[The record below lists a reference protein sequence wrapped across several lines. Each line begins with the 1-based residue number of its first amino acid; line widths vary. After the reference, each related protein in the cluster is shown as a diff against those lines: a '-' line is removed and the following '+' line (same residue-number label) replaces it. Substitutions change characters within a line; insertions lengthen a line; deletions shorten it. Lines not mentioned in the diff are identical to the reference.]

1 MIKTSVSSRKEAAEV
16 LLKKKKGNGNMSKK
30 RKMIIRLI
38 VAVLVSILFCV
49 LAGCHVFDYM
59 DNISRDALFQHQKPT
74 DGDVIVVG
82 MDQKAVDEFGP
93 LPWPRSYMAQA
104 IEHLNAD
111 PENRPA
117 AICLDV
123 LYDAP
128 DDPEADDALV
138 KAIKEAGNVVI
149 GSFASFGTEIVIDGD
164 NFYPDRYHVK
174 KYSEPFEA
182 LREVAYVGHINA
194 MADEDGI
201 VRSAILGYDVP
212 GKGYV
217 YSMPRIAYELYC
229 EYHGITPNPL
239 PKTVDKFYYV
249 DFTALP
255 DGYYEGISMADLVS
269 QGEDDINVK
278 QSNFKGKIVFI
289 GPYTVGM
296 QDAYFTSIDHAK
308 PMYGVE
314 WMANLVDQFREGFYP
329 HYATNG
335 WQIIL
340 LFIVSFGSLLFFYD
354 RHTLKALIAA
364 VASIA
369 LWIIICLVS
378 YRCKVI
384 LHVLWI
390 PLCITVMFIM
400 SVALNFIRARREKR
414 RVQNTFG
421 HYVDP
426 SIMKTLLDQ
435 GSSALELG
443 GKLYDIAVL
452 FVDVRGFTTM
462 SENMDPPTVVE
473 IVNRYLTLTTECII
487 KNHGVL
493 DKFVGDC
500 TMAFWN
506 APFAQEDPVY
516 LACCAAMDMVEGSI
530 ALGEELQQ
538 RFGRS
543 VSFGI
548 GVNWGPAVVGN
559 IGAPLRMDYTA
570 IGDTVNTSARLEAN
584 APGGQI
590 LISRAVA
597 DQLGDRA
604 ECTSLGATIK
614 LKGKAEGFEILRL
627 DSLKRDARRT
637 GKDAIIEATPT
648 ETVSEAKV
656 EEAKAAEE
664 AKAEEAKAEAPK
676 VEEAKAVEAKA
687 EEAKAE
693 EAKAEE
699 AKAEEA
705 KVEEAKAQEMNAAE
719 AGKPE
724 ENKA

>member
-1 MIKTSVSSRKEAAEV
+1 
-16 LLKKKKGNGNMSKK
+16 MSKK

-49 LAGCHVFDYM
+49 LAGCHVFDYL
-59 DNISRDALFQHQKPT
+59 DDLSRDSLFQHPVPI

-82 MDQKAVDEFGP
+82 MDQKAIIELGP
-93 LPWPRSYMAQA
+93 MPWPRSYVAQA
-104 IEHLNAD
+104 IAYLNSN
-111 PENRPA
+111 PEEKPA
-117 AICLDV
+117 VICIDA
-123 LYDAP
+123 LYDVPGANP
-128 DDPEADDALV
+128 EDDEALIT
-138 KAIKEAGNVVI
+138 AIREGGNVVI
-149 GSFASFGTEIVIDGD
+149 GAFGTFGSGLVIDGD
-164 NFYPDRYHVK
+164 DFYVDKQHLLQYNA
-174 KYSEPFEA
+174 PFEA
-182 LREVAYVGHINA
+182 LAEVAHIGHINA

-201 VRSAILGYDVP
+201 LRQALLGYDVP
-212 GKGYV
+212 GVGYV
-217 YSMPRIAYELYC
+217 SSMPRVAYELYC
-229 EYHGITPNPL
+229 EYKGITPNPV
-239 PKTVDKFYYV
+239 PKTQRDFYYV
-249 DFTALP
+249 NFSSLP
-255 DGYYEGISMADLVS
+255 GGYYDGEISLADLVN
-269 QGEDDINVK
+269 QRVK
-278 QSNFKGKIVFI
+278 TSYFKGKVVFI
-289 GPYTVGM
+289 GPYTVAM
-296 QDAYFTSIDHAK
+296 QDEYRTAIDRAK

-329 HYATNG
+329 QHASDV

-369 LWIIICLVS
+369 LWIVICLVS
-378 YRCKVI
+378 YHCGVI

-637 GKDAIIEATPT
+637 GKDAIITAKPAES
-648 ETVSEAKV
+648 VKEAKE

-676 VEEAKAVEAKA
+676 VEEAKAEEAKAQEAKA
-687 EEAKAE
+687 EEATNEANDSE
-693 EAKAEE
+693 ETKSEE
-699 AKAEEA
+699 
-705 KVEEAKAQEMNAAE
+705 
-719 AGKPE
+719 
-724 ENKA
+724 

>member
-49 LAGCHVFDYM
+49 LAGEHVFDYL
-59 DNISRDALFQHQKPT
+59 DNTLRDALFQNPVPI
-74 DGDVIVVG
+74 DGEVVVVG
-82 MDQKAVDEFGP
+82 MDQKALDELGP
-93 LPWPRSYMAQA
+93 MPWRGYLAEA
-104 IEHLNAD
+104 IEYLNAD
-111 PENRPA
+111 SANRPA
-117 AICLDV
+117 AICIDMLFDS
-123 LYDAP
+123 P
-128 DDPEADDALV
+128 DDPEEDAALA
-138 KAIKEAGNVVI
+138 KAIREGGNVVLASYGTF
-149 GSFASFGTEIVIDGD
+149 GSDIVIDGD
-164 NFYPDRYHVK
+164 SFYTDPNHLK

-182 LREVAYVGHINA
+182 IREGAHIGHINA
-194 MADEDGI
+194 MEDKDGYL
-201 VRSAILGYDVP
+201 RSAILGFDAP
-212 GKGYV
+212 EKGYI
-217 YSMPRIAYELYC
+217 YSMPRIAYEMYC

-239 PKTVDKFYYV
+239 PKTVDRVYYV
-249 DFTALP
+249 NFTTIP
-255 DGYYEGISMADLVS
+255 EGYYDGISLANLIS
-269 QGEDDINVK
+269 FGEDDKNVEQK
-278 QSNFKGKIVFI
+278 YFKGKIVFI
-289 GPYTVGM
+289 GPFTVGM
-296 QDAYFTSIDHAK
+296 QDSYFTSIDHGKA
-308 PMYGVE
+308 MYGVE

-329 HYATNG
+329 HCASNV

-378 YRCKVI
+378 YRCRVI

-637 GKDAIIEATPT
+637 GKDAIITAKPAES
-648 ETVSEAKV
+648 VKEAKE

-664 AKAEEAKAEAPK
+664 AT
-676 VEEAKAVEAKA
+676 
-687 EEAKAE
+687 
-693 EAKAEE
+693 
-699 AKAEEA
+699 
-705 KVEEAKAQEMNAAE
+705 AQEMNAAE

>member
-1 MIKTSVSSRKEAAEV
+1 
-16 LLKKKKGNGNMSKK
+16 MSKK

-38 VAVLVSILFCV
+38 AAVLVSILFCV
-49 LAGCHVFDYM
+49 LAANRVFDYL
-59 DNISRDALFQHQKPT
+59 DNVLSDTVYQHQVPT
-74 DGDVIVVG
+74 DGEVILIG
-82 MDQKAVDEFGP
+82 MDQTALDELGP
-93 LPWPRSYMAQA
+93 QPWRQQLADAISY
-104 IEHLNAD
+104 LNSD
-111 PENRPA
+111 PENKPA
-117 AICLDV
+117 AICIDV
-123 LYDAP
+123 LYDKP
-128 DDPEADDALV
+128 GDDPEADEALI
-138 KAIKEAGNVVI
+138 KAIREGGNVVV
-149 GSFASFGTEIVIDGD
+149 ASFGTFGSELIIDGD
-164 NFYPDRYHVK
+164 NFYVDSHHLLQ
-174 KYSEPFEA
+174 YSEPFEE
-182 LREVAYVGHINA
+182 LKEVAHVGNINA
-194 MADEDGI
+194 MAEADGI
-201 VRSAILGYDVP
+201 LRYAILGYEVP
-212 GKGYV
+212 GEGYV
-217 YSMPRIAYELYC
+217 YSMPRVAYELYC
-229 EYHGITPNPL
+229 EYKGITPNPL
-239 PKTVDKFYYV
+239 PETTDKDFYYV
-249 DFTALP
+249 NFTGLP
-255 DGYYEGISMADLVS
+255 GAYDEGRSLADLVFQRYNS
-269 QGEDDINVK
+269 TDG
-278 QSNFKGKIVFI
+278 FRGKIVFI

-308 PMYGVE
+308 TMYGVE
-314 WMANLVDQFREGFYP
+314 WMANLVDNFREGFYP
-329 HYATNG
+329 RTASQS
-335 WQIIL
+335 WQIVL
-340 LFIVSFGSLLFFYD
+340 LFVVCFGSLLFFYD

-364 VASIA
+364 VAAIA
-369 LWIIICLVS
+369 LWIGICLAA
-378 YRCKVI
+378 YRCEVI

-637 GKDAIIEATPT
+637 GKDAIITAKPAES
-648 ETVSEAKV
+648 VKEAKE

-664 AKAEEAKAEAPK
+664 AKAQEAKAEAPK

-687 EEAKAE
+687 EETKAE
-693 EAKAEE
+693 EAKAETENSE
-699 AKAEEA
+699 AT
-705 KVEEAKAQEMNAAE
+705 
-719 AGKPE
+719 KPE
-724 ENKA
+724 ENNA